1 LSFRPGQSSYGICQY
16 AGFRPARSRSL
27 FAGILDLFWN
37 QLMRIQPETFIA
49 DGRDCLTL
57 VSINEKLIAH
67 AHALLTAW
75 DRASIQAAE

>member
-1 LSFRPGQSSYGICQY
+1 MEFVSM
-16 AGFRPARSRSL
+16 PAFVL
-27 FAGILDLFWN
+27 HDPDPYLPGILDLFWN

-49 DGRDCLTL
+49 DGRNCLTL